1 MKVVATTRQT
11 QGTSASRRLRHT
23 GKVPGILYG
32 NGNAVMLEIEHNP
45 LWHAMKKEAFHS
57 TILEMELDGKGEKV
71 LLRDFHMHAYKQ
83 QILHIDFQR
92 VDAKQKI
99 HVKVPLHYSGEEG
112 SPAVKGSGGLVNH
125 VVTELDISCL
135 PGALP
140 EFIAVDLS
148 NLTAGHPLHLND
160 IKLPEGVTPVYHS
173 GDHNPVLVTVT
184 IKGGAEEEPAPAAA
198 AAAPVAAPAP
208 EKK

>member
-11 QGTSASRRLRHT
+11 QGTSASRRLRHS

-32 NGNAVMLEIEHNP
+32 NGDAVMLEIEHNP
-45 LWHAMKKEAFHS
+45 LWHALKKETFHS
-57 TILEMELDGKGEKV
+57 SILDLELNGKAEKV
-71 LLRDFHMHAYKQ
+71 LLRDFHLHAYKQ

-135 PGALP
+135 PSQLP

-160 IKLPEGVTPVYHS
+160 IKLPEGVSAVFHNN
-173 GDHNPVLVTVT
+173 DHNPVLVTVT
-184 IKGGAEEEPAPAAA
+184 IKGAQEEEPAPAAA
-198 AAAPVAAPAP
+198 PAAAAPAP

>member
-1 MKVVATTRQT
+1 
-11 QGTSASRRLRHT
+11 
-23 GKVPGILYG
+23 
-32 NGNAVMLEIEHNP
+32 
-45 LWHAMKKEAFHS
+45 
-57 TILEMELDGKGEKV
+57 
-71 LLRDFHMHAYKQ
+71 
-83 QILHIDFQR
+83 
-92 VDAKQKI
+92 
-99 HVKVPLHYSGEEG
+99 VPLHYSGEEG

-125 VVTELDISCL
+125 VVTELDIACL

-160 IKLPEGVTPVYHS
+160 IKLPAGVTPVYHS

-184 IKGGAEEEPAPAAA
+184 VKGGAEEEAPATAPAAA
-198 AAAPVAAPAP
+198 AAPAP